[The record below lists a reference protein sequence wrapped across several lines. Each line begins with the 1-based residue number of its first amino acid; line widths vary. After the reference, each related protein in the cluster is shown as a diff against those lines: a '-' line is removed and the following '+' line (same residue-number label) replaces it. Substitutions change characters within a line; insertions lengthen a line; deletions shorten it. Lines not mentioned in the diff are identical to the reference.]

1 MENNHIL
8 CYNIGI
14 IKLWSR
20 LMKYAEITSLFNLH
34 NIDYKALTKK
44 IRNSKKSY
52 TINLTRIE
60 PFLKIIQSEANIM
73 NKIDIPVHFIF
84 NISADTYP
92 TVTIKIEHINNGD
105 KHSNILPHIS
115 NKSNNLYFDM
125 SLNDFNRHDLSA
137 EEMFERLCH
146 NYSGVK
152 DEGVSCSWLTAHMLQ
167 MIKKVDK
174 LLNYDNSIYNLIKKN
189 RIYVEKNNLVHECFD
204 IKISTKE
211 FIIESKAKHTV
222 INPQSVFSINIDL
235 FSEKKLDDIKITLQM
250 QNQTVK
256 LTYKEFVNSEI
267 VDIENMIVAVLKL
280 KNIHVNDMDN
290 LKEHLLVQD
299 MIEI

>member
-1 MENNHIL
+1 
-8 CYNIGI
+8 
-14 IKLWSR
+14 
-20 LMKYAEITSLFNLH
+20 MKYAEITSLFNLH
-34 NIDYKALTKK
+34 NIDYKALTQK

-52 TINLTRIE
+52 TINLTRLE
-60 PFLKIIQSEANIM
+60 PFLKIIQSEANIV
-73 NKIDIPVHFIF
+73 NKTDIPVNFIF

-92 TVTIKIEHINNGD
+92 TVTIKIEHINDGD

-115 NKSNNLYFDM
+115 NRSNNLYFDM

-137 EEMFERLCH
+137 EEMFERLCY

-152 DEGVSCSWLTAHMLQ
+152 GEGVSCSWLTAHMLQ
-167 MIKKVDK
+167 MIKKVDR

-189 RIYVEKNNLVHECFD
+189 GIYLEKNNLTHECFD
-204 IKISTKE
+204 INISKKE
-211 FIIESKAKHTV
+211 FSIESKAKNTV
-222 INPQSVFSINIDL
+222 VIQQSVFSINIDL
-235 FSEKKLDDIKITLQM
+235 FSEKKLNDIKITLQM

-280 KNIHVNDMDN
+280 KNVHVNDMDN
-290 LKEHLLVQD
+290 LKEHLLLQD